1 MLVTIWHPTPTIECP
16 PGVNNSWRGSVSYT
30 AINCVT
36 LWLNWVLHGQSFQ
49 YVLVFNLTNMHAM
62 SHRPYFFAWSCRVNI
77 WEPAVGFTVS
87 LPLAVFQVWLT
98 RFPIPT
104 AMSDSKSLNTSF
116 LEVMISSKDERLCIC
131 GFSVCTVQIIF
142 DAWWSWMNV
151 GSKRPIGWN
160 NSRHAPSWW
169 FYLQCTIEETGN
181 PGIICIVSH
190 QVLLHLSEHGTS
202 LTGNHLLP
210 IAHIA
215 KLKEVTESEVTEL
228 TSWTVDETALPIL
241 KRQGDRGLTLLSY
254 QRKIIFDIQV
264 DPYWPK

>member
-169 FYLQCTIEETGN
+169 FYCNAQLRRQETLASY
-181 PGIICIVSH
+181 VSF
-190 QVLLHLSEHGTS
+190 LIKFCS
-202 LTGNHLLP
+202 
-210 IAHIA
+210 I
-215 KLKEVTESEVTEL
+215 
-228 TSWTVDETALPIL
+228 
-241 KRQGDRGLTLLSY
+241 Y
-254 QRKIIFDIQV
+254 QNMG
-264 DPYWPK
+264 PA